1 MGRTTCGRCFGRG
14 KTACSLC
21 QGSGRAAGGQQ
32 GYCPVCAGMGT
43 RNCTNCHGSG
53 QETAVDARPARPIE
67 RKDPN
72 NPVTKALDLLCAGMV
87 VGGGA
92 VWALWGWERLFQT
105 VGRWSAPLVDG
116 LSTYLTGFVTDDLA
130 KAGAV
135 AGLIL
140 GVVMFVRVLEGYFRN
155 GLVRGLTFVC
165 LIVVVVAG
173 VSQSRDMITTESFWF
188 GPFAALIEQ
197 YW

>member
-1 MGRTTCGRCFGRG
+1 
-14 KTACSLC
+14 
-21 QGSGRAAGGQQ
+21 
-32 GYCPVCAGMGT
+32 MGT
-43 RNCTNCHGSG
+43 QNCTNCHGSG
-53 QETAVDARPARPIE
+53 QETKIDAGSSRPVQ

-87 VGGGA
+87 FGGGA
-92 VWALWGWERLFQT
+92 AWALWGWNRFIQM
-105 VGRWSAPLVDG
+105 VGRWTAPLVDG
-116 LSTYLTGFVTDDLA
+116 LSGSLTGYMADNLA

-140 GVVMFVRVLEGYFRN
+140 GVVMFVRVLEVYFRD
-155 GLVRGLTFVC
+155 GLVRGKTFVC
-165 LIVVVVAG
+165 LILVVVAG